1 MPYQFDGEPA
11 PEEKLFVV
19 LCHKNSHA
27 ICIKAT
33 SKTALFD
40 NNPSKRS
47 GCVLFAAGRVPCFP
61 FRTVVEPDNQIP
73 IPHHLIRS
81 AQMRGTLEV
90 SDLPPTFESDLTTAI
105 ENSVTLTKRGRLRI
119 LTMLSEV

>member
-1 MPYQFDGEPA
+1 VPYQFDGDPA
-11 PEEKLFVV
+11 PEVKLFVV

-47 GCVLFAAGRVPCFP
+47 GCVSFAAGQVPCFP
-61 FRTVVEPDNQIP
+61 VRTVVEPDNQIP

-90 SDLPPTFESDLTTAI
+90 SELPATFRSDLTTAI
-105 ENSVTLTKRGRLRI
+105 ENSATLTKRERLRI
-119 LTMLSEV
+119 LTMLSEE